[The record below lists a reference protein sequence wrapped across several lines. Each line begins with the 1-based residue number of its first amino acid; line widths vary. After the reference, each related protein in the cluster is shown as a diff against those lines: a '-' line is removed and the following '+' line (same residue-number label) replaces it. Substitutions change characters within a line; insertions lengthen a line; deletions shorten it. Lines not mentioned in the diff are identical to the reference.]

1 MRGRPT
7 YEDDRRSKMGDLAD
21 PRPSASVGD
30 RLGHRADR
38 VSTRSPDRPRVRLLL
53 RAQASVCA
61 ALGGARH
68 GSNQFVL
75 MLSWPGGARG
85 PEWSPT

>member
-1 MRGRPT
+1 MAEPVHDGIWL
-7 YEDDRRSKMGDLAD
+7 EVAKAAD
-21 PRPSASVGD
+21 PCSRRRCGVPTALRP
-30 RLGHRADR
+30 GHRRRELAW
-38 VSTRSPDRPRVRLLL
+38 PMRLLL